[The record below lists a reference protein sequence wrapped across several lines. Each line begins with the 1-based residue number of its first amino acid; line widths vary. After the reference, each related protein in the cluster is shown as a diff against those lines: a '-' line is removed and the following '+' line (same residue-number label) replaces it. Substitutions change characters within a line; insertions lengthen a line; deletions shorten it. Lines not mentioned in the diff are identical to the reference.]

1 MSGAVI
7 ESLALLRAVRACG
20 SAQTGRRADTTPMP
34 LRESEAIVLQ
44 SYPLGEADRL
54 VSFLSR
60 TMGRVRGVAAGAR
73 RTKSRFGAALE
84 RMSYIRIWFFE
95 RETREL
101 VRISQCELIES
112 FVTTFRDYSAG
123 VTLALM
129 AEITEAV
136 LPDHEP
142 ADPSFRLLLLSAQTI
157 KQRREFVLPLAYF
170 VLWTVRLGGW
180 LGSLERCVRCAS
192 DLATVGYVSSAAPGV
207 FCAKCRT
214 PGMRAISGNAI
225 NAAHRMLREKLDKL
239 SSEDF
244 SAPALRELTTY
255 LLDLLEHQIERKLK
269 AREMLET
276 V

>member
-1 MSGAVI
+1 
-7 ESLALLRAVRACG
+7 
-20 SAQTGRRADTTPMP
+20 MP

-73 RTKSRFGAALE
+73 RTKSRFGATLE
-84 RMSYIRIWFFE
+84 RMSHVRVWFFE

-112 FVTTFRDYSAG
+112 FVATFRDYSAS
-123 VTLALM
+123 VALALM

-136 LPDHEP
+136 LPDREP

-157 KQRREFVLPLAYF
+157 KKRQESGLALAYF
-170 VLWTVRLGGW
+170 TLWTVRLGGW
-180 LGSLERCVRCAS
+180 LGSFDHCARCGS
-192 DLATVGYVSSAAPGV
+192 ELSTGMYVNRVVPGIS
-207 FCAKCRT
+207 CAKCRA
-214 PGMRAISGNAI
+214 PGMSVLSRNAI
-225 NAAHRMLREKLDKL
+225 ASGRKMLSERLDKL
-239 SSEDF
+239 NPKDF
-244 SAPALRELTTY
+244 PESTLREITKY

-276 V
+276 T